1 MTDNSSITSD
11 ISYVTDLELE
21 VIIGLDGNTRIN
33 DQNLVDIIGTDSSE
47 KLITK
52 GINTWFQL
60 IGIAMTF
67 RTKNKD
73 TGLISSD
80 QWFDKICEYL
90 EAFNITNPVVIAT
103 AATIYI
109 STFIII

>member
-1 MTDNSSITSD
+1 MDENIIAID

-33 DQNLVDIIGTDSSE
+33 DQNIVDIIGTDSSE

-52 GINTWFQL
+52 GITTWFQL

-67 RTKNKD
+67 RTKNQD

-90 EAFNITNPVVIAT
+90 ENFNITNPVVIAT
-103 AATIYI
+103 AATIYLD
-109 STFIII
+109 TFIII

>member
-1 MTDNSSITSD
+1 MTHIATD

-33 DQNLVDIIGTDSSE
+33 DQNIVDIIGTDSSE
-47 KLITK
+47 KLISK
-52 GINTWFQL
+52 GITTWFQL

-67 RTKNKD
+67 RTKNQD

-90 EAFNITNPVVIAT
+90 EDFNITNPVVIAT
-103 AATIYI
+103 AATIYRD
-109 STFIII
+109 TYIII

>member
-1 MTDNSSITSD
+1 MTHIATD

-33 DQNLVDIIGTDSSE
+33 DQNIVDIIGTDSSE
-47 KLITK
+47 KLISK
-52 GINTWFQL
+52 GITTWFQL

-67 RTKNKD
+67 RTKNQD

>member
-1 MTDNSSITSD
+1 MTHIATD

-33 DQNLVDIIGTDSSE
+33 DQNIVDIIGTDSYE
-47 KLITK
+47 KLISK
-52 GINTWFQL
+52 GITTWFQL

-67 RTKNKD
+67 RTKNQD

-90 EAFNITNPVVIAT
+90 EDFNITNPVVIAT
-103 AATIYI
+103 AATIYLD
-109 STFIII
+109 TYIII